1 MDIKQVRILL
11 AFITV
16 MIFTCIFYF
25 NKDKGHDYIT
35 DENVVDEQINEES
48 ILKSEQE
55 WYPVPVV
62 SCEEIFKNQYHITFE
77 NGVTILTNKPA
88 KVGDTTKCW
97 INGWYD
103 SKIDKSLDSM
113 VFENPY

>member
-16 MIFTCIFYF
+16 IIFTGILHF
-25 NKDKGHDYIT
+25 DKEKIHNYIT
-35 DENVVDEQINEES
+35 DENIVEEE
-48 ILKSEQE
+48 ISEEVIPRSEKE

-62 SCEEIFKNQYHITFE
+62 SCEEIFQNQYHITFE

-88 KVGDTTKCW
+88 KIGDTTKCW
-97 INGWYD
+97 INGWYN
-103 SKIDKSLDSM
+103 SKIDESLDSLT
-113 VFENPY
+113 FENPY